1 MEESSEKYLLQ
12 EFKGLREEIMECIK
26 ESRSLER
33 NALLA
38 SGAIWAWAIA
48 NKTQA
53 VYQPLLLVP
62 PLIAILSALRA
73 WSLWKHLGHLSN
85 YIQKVEIAFSV
96 PDSLGWERVFSASTD
111 YSKSTSAIV
120 FWVLL
125 VIATIIAALCYG

>member
-1 MEESSEKYLLQ
+1 MKESAEKFLLQ
-12 EFKGLREEIMECIK
+12 EFEALREEMMECIK

-62 PLIAILSALRA
+62 PLIAMLSALRA
-73 WSLWKHLGHLSN
+73 WSLWKHLDHLSN
-85 YIQKVEIAFSV
+85 YIQQVEAALSV
-96 PDSLGWERVFSASTD
+96 PGNLGWERVFFASTD
-111 YSKSTSAIV
+111 CSKRVTAIV

-125 VIATIIAALCYG
+125 VAATVIAAWCYG

>member
-1 MEESSEKYLLQ
+1 MKESAEKFLLQ
-12 EFKGLREEIMECIK
+12 EFEALREELMECIK

-62 PLIAILSALRA
+62 PLIAMLSALRA
-73 WSLWKHLGHLSN
+73 WSLWKHLDHLSN
-85 YIQKVEIAFSV
+85 YIQQVEAALSV
-96 PDSLGWERVFSASTD
+96 PGNLGWERVFFASTD
-111 YSKSTSAIV
+111 CSKRVTAIV

-125 VIATIIAALCYG
+125 VAATVIAAWCYG

>member
-1 MEESSEKYLLQ
+1 MKESAEKYLLQ
-12 EFKGLREEIMECIK
+12 EFEALREEMMECIK

-62 PLIAILSALRA
+62 PLIAMLSALRA
-73 WSLWKHLGHLSN
+73 WSLWKHLDHLSN
-85 YIQKVEIAFSV
+85 YIQQVEAALSV
-96 PDSLGWERVFSASTD
+96 PGNLGWERVFFASTD
-111 YSKSTSAIV
+111 CSKRVTAIV

-125 VIATIIAALCYG
+125 VAATVIAAWCYG